1 VLLKPGEGDEI
12 VIGPA
17 RMRVKTPAGSEGLF
31 IAEHEFPP
39 GFPGPGLHQHP
50 AMAHAFYVLEGRV
63 DFNIDGTDSFCEAG
77 TFVYIAPSLTHSFGN
92 SSDSAARVLEMN
104 APGGFERYYAELART
119 FTPGAPIDPEVLREL
134 QRRHGIVPV

>member
-1 VLLKPGEGDEI
+1 VLLNPGGGDEI

-17 RMRVKTPAGSEGLF
+17 RMRVKTPARTEGIF

-39 GFPGPGLHQHP
+39 GFAGPGLHQHP

-63 DFNIDGTDSFCEAG
+63 DFHVDGAESVGEPG
-77 TFVYIAPSLTHSFGN
+77 TFVYVAATLTHSFGN
-92 SSDSAARVLEMN
+92 SSDSPARVLEMN
-104 APGGFERYYAELART
+104 APGGFDGYYAELART
-119 FTPGAPIDPEVLREL
+119 FAPGTAIDPEVLREL